1 MLKRILFFFV
11 FLFFLNQS
19 VYSKDIKSYDFH
31 YNFLESIVNLEIWDS
46 NEEKEM
52 WEKCLINF
60 STIFP
65 QLETLTLPNPSNPKK
80 MQNNQNEFFEVYSS
94 KEGALALAEKI
105 MPILMELEGAEK
117 IIPPEFE
124 KIELEY
130 FNFFANTM
138 VAIIYSIETC

>member
-1 MLKRILFFFV
+1 
-11 FLFFLNQS
+11 
-19 VYSKDIKSYDFH
+19 FH